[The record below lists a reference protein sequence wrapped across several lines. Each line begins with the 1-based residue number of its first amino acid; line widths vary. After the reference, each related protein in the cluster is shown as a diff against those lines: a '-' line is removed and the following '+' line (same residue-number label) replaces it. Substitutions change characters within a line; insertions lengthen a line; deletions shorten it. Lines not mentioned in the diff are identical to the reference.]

1 MFRAV
6 VNLLL
11 LCANTVLAQ
20 SPSSVTFLHMNDH
33 HSHVEELSFDLV
45 DPLLIPADLSVE
57 SGNIRMFYGGFP
69 RAVSLMNQM
78 EEEAL
83 TAGNDVL
90 KVHAGDALTGT
101 VFYSFFGPAM
111 DAAVMNVASFDAFVL
126 GNHEFDDGDANLADF
141 LALLEFPA
149 VSFNGTSCVVQ

>member
-33 HSHVEELSFDLV
+33 HSHFEELSFDIS
-45 DPLLIPADLSVE
+45 DPLFIPASLSEE
-57 SGNIRMFYGGFP
+57 SATIRMFYGGFP
-69 RAVSLMNQM
+69 RAVALMKQM
-78 EEEAL
+78 EGEAL

-101 VFYSFFGPAM
+101 VFYTFFGVAM
-111 DAAVMNVASFDAFVL
+111 DAAVMNVASFDAFVI
-126 GNHEFDDGDANLADF
+126 GNHEFDEGDANLAKF

-149 VSFNGTSCVVQ
+149 VSFNGT

>member
-1 MFRAV
+1 MIMFRAV

-20 SPSSVTFLHMNDH
+20 SPSTVTFLHMNDH
-33 HSHVEELSFDLV
+33 HSHFEEFSFEIV
-45 DPLLIPADLSVE
+45 DPLFIPADLSVE
-57 SGNIRMFYGGFP
+57 SENIRMSYGGFP
-69 RAVSLMNQM
+69 RAVALMQKM

-101 VFYSFFGPAM
+101 VFYTFFGSAM

-126 GNHEFDDGDANLADF
+126 GNHEFDGGDANLADF
-141 LALLEFPA
+141 LTLLEFPA
-149 VSFNGTSCVVQ
+149 VSFNGT

>member
-20 SPSSVTFLHMNDH
+20 PSPSTVTFLHMNDH
-33 HSHVEELSFDLV
+33 HSHFEELSFDIV
-45 DPLLIPADLSVE
+45 DPLLIPAALSVE
-57 SGNIRMFYGGFP
+57 SNSIRMFYGGFP
-69 RAVSLMNQM
+69 RAVALMKQM
-78 EEEAL
+78 EEDAV

-101 VFYSFFGPAM
+101 VFYTFFGAAV
-111 DAAVMNVASFDAFVL
+111 DAAVMNVAKFDAFVI
-126 GNHEFDDGDANLADF
+126 GNHEFDEGDKNLADF
-141 LALLEFPA
+141 LAILEFPA
-149 VSFNGTSCVVQ
+149 VSFNGT